1 MSGIRFA
8 LWFPIPRASD
18 SCGCVEGGLPAASE
32 ANAPRRSRTS
42 GGIEHSKTESAAPH
56 AEEVPKLAAPREQ
69 LVQLCIGLERL
80 GDFTAAIG
88 RRRREMIWNPW
99 MFGLEAVQQGW
110 QAQSALAFRLMRS
123 FAGGVPDQTTSSPLS
138 PHTAADDI
146 KAQEEIAAIAHVRE
160 APAAIIDGQEAPA
173 AIADA
178 RRRKAPKVLPA
189 SKKTSRV
196 KARSVSKRAAAS
208 QNSGRKAVRRSARKP
223 R

>member
-1 MSGIRFA
+1 MLRKRRRRVGQ
-8 LWFPIPRASD
+8 
-18 SCGCVEGGLPAASE
+18 GLPAGLSIPKR
-32 ANAPRRSRTS
+32 NQRLS
-42 GGIEHSKTESAAPH
+42 H
-56 AEEVPKLAAPREQ
+56 AEEVPKLVTPRER

-80 GDFTAAIG
+80 GDLRPAIG
-88 RRRREMIWNPW
+88 RRRREMMWNPW

-110 QAQSALAFRLMRS
+110 QEQSALAFRLMRS
-123 FAGGVPDQTTSSPLS
+123 FAGGIPHQTTSSPLS

-146 KAQEEIAAIAHVRE
+146 KAQEEVAAIAH
-160 APAAIIDGQEAPA
+160 AAIIDGQEAPA

>member
-1 MSGIRFA
+1 
-8 LWFPIPRASD
+8 
-18 SCGCVEGGLPAASE
+18 
-32 ANAPRRSRTS
+32 
-42 GGIEHSKTESAAPH
+42 
-56 AEEVPKLAAPREQ
+56 
-69 LVQLCIGLERL
+69 
-80 GDFTAAIG
+80 
-88 RRRREMIWNPW
+88 

-123 FAGGVPDQTTSSPLS
+123 FAGGVPEQITSS

-189 SKKTSRV
+189 SKKISRV